1 MQSHELTRRI
11 SSKRCLVCAQEFPVG
26 YEEASCPSDGSLL
39 VSVVEDPFL
48 GLVLDGKYEIQSIIG
63 AGGWSRVYKAKHLDL
78 DQIVAVKV
86 LDAELVGDPLH
97 ISHFQNEAK
106 ASNALVH
113 PNLVNVLDHGI
124 LPQPFIVMEYIE
136 GRTLSQTI
144 DESGC
149 PPITTAMN
157 TFSKVCQAMSYA
169 HSKGFIHRDLTL
181 RNIMLTAGSNDVKVL
196 DFGLVSVSGQKLTQT
211 GETLGSPPYMS
222 PEQCRGERLEP
233 SADVYALGC
242 VMYATLTGK
251 EPFEGQSAVQ
261 SMYKH
266 LNYTP
271 PPITA
276 VRSDLE
282 FPGGLAIVVAKALAK
297 DKSDRYQSMDTL
309 LSDLEKIQSGR
320 QGVSILLRR
329 IPSYRQTIKFMA
341 RISTVGNVI
350 SAALFLLYQAIM
362 LLR

>member
-1 MQSHELTRRI
+1 
-11 SSKRCLVCAQEFPVG
+11 
-26 YEEASCPSDGSLL
+26 
-39 VSVVEDPFL
+39 
-48 GLVLDGKYEIQSIIG
+48 
-63 AGGWSRVYKAKHLDL
+63 
-78 DQIVAVKV
+78 VKV

-113 PNLVNVLDHGI
+113 ANLVSVLDHGI
-124 LPQPFIVMEYIE
+124 LPQPFIVMEYID
-136 GRTLSQTI
+136 GRTLSQII

-149 PPITTAMN
+149 PSITTAMN

-181 RNIMLTAGSNDVKVL
+181 RNIMLTSANSEVKVL

-211 GETLGSPPYMS
+211 GDTLGSPPYMS

-233 SADVYALGC
+233 SADIYSFGC

-266 LNYTP
+266 LNLVP
-271 PPITA
+271 PLITDL
-276 VRSDLE
+276 RSDLK
-282 FPGGLAIVVAKALAK
+282 FPRGLEVVVAKALAK
-297 DKSDRYQSMDTL
+297 EKSERYQSMDSL
-309 LSDLEKIQSGR
+309 LSDLERIQSGR
-320 QGVSILLRR
+320 QGIRIFLRR
-329 IPSYRQTIKFMA
+329 LPSYRQTIKLLA

-350 SAALFLLYQAIM
+350 SAVLFLLYQALM